1 MPANLEAPKPLNSLL
16 FALFAWLNCIHARGQ
31 IMLLFAYGSHACP
44 YGDWSKEEKLT
55 YVGGLFS
62 CSLQVNFS
70 SNLSVFQVTSPAIS
84 GTGNVSNN
92 RSTSCAD
99 PSELHLTAPEQRRKK
114 QKNIH
119 LQSFQQTSIMETA
132 EYFLLDPY
140 NRHIPVSPRSG
151 CSEVKSIL
159 LFTARTAGTGLHM
172 FRSDLTHQTTT
183 ACAARFQQLQADAFS
198 ARAAPVH

>member
-1 MPANLEAPKPLNSLL
+1 MSGDGMAAPQTAHGTPDCFSDSAFRSIPFHAFPLYCL
-16 FALFAWLNCIHARGQ
+16 CI
-31 IMLLFAYGSHACP
+31 
-44 YGDWSKEEKLT
+44 
-55 YVGGLFS
+55 
-62 CSLQVNFS
+62 
-70 SNLSVFQVTSPAIS
+70 LSVFQVTSPAIS

-99 PSELHLTAPEQRRKK
+99 PSELHLTAPAQRRKK

-132 EYFLLDPY
+132 EHFLLDPY

-159 LFTARTAGTGLHM
+159 LFTARTSGTGLHM

-183 ACAARFQQLQADAFS
+183 TCAARFQQLRADAFS

>member
-1 MPANLEAPKPLNSLL
+1 MSGDGMAAPQTAHGTPDCLSDSAV
-16 FALFAWLNCIHARGQ
+16 FRFTHFPCTVSVFVCI
-31 IMLLFAYGSHACP
+31 
-44 YGDWSKEEKLT
+44 
-55 YVGGLFS
+55 
-62 CSLQVNFS
+62 
-70 SNLSVFQVTSPAIS
+70 LSVFQVTSPAIS

-132 EYFLLDPY
+132 EHFLLDPY

-159 LFTARTAGTGLHM
+159 LFTARTSGTGLHM